1 MAELYLHVA
10 ELYLHVADAISD
22 RFVHNNLREPFHLL
36 SLNHLVYNNILLKRT
51 FKIFDT
57 EGSSYIMRKVMC
69 IKFLRFLVVQHLH
82 FFSEKKIWHSVRGAN
97 TFNLFI
103 LIPNFNPDKT

>member
-51 FKIFDT
+51 FKIFDR
-57 EGSSYIMRKVMC
+57 EGSSYIMRKV
-69 IKFLRFLVVQHLH
+69 IGRVLV
-82 FFSEKKIWHSVRGAN
+82 I
-97 TFNLFI
+97 
-103 LIPNFNPDKT
+103 